1 MNFKS
6 PRGTV
11 DLFNEEVNKWQYI
24 EEKLSNLSKRF
35 NYREIRTPMFEHTEI
50 YQRGVGDSTD
60 IVQKEMYTFYD
71 RGGRSLTLRPEGTAG
86 VVRSF
91 VQNKM
96 HGDPNQPVKMYYFT
110 ELFRYERPEQGRVRQ
125 LHQFGVEVLGSEDP
139 AVDAEVISLAMFAY
153 EELGLTDEIKLVI
166 N

>member
-1 MNFKS
+1 MKMNFNT

-11 DLFNEEVNKWQYI
+11 DLFSDGVKKWNYV
-24 EEKLSNLSKRF
+24 ESVLRSLSNSF
-35 NYREIRTPMFEHTEI
+35 NYSEIRTPMCEHTEI

-86 VVRSF
+86 VVRAF

-96 HGDPNQPVKMYYFT
+96 HGDPNQPIKLFYFN

-125 LHQFGVEVLGSEDP
+125 LHQFGVEVLGSDDP
-139 AVDAEVISLAMFAY
+139 AIDAEVISL
-153 EELGLTDEIKLVI
+153 
-166 N
+166 